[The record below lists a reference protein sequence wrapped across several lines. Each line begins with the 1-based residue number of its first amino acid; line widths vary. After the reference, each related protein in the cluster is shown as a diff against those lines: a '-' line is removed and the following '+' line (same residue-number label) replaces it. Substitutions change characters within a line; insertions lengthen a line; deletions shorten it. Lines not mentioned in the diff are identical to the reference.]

1 VPFHPDD
8 SSQPVSIL
16 ASGRG
21 SAAHSVG
28 RNRAGAV
35 RRGATSVLVLG
46 LVMMTTA
53 AVWGMVRPQ
62 GAPSQPVTTIALAP
76 APEPPQTTSSV
87 QSPTPAPS
95 AATTATA
102 ATAATAVTAAAG
114 TQLAAMGEMEEGE
127 EVAPAPASTLV
138 TAADRG
144 AGLRTL
150 EVMSTGKK
158 KLVVVPGNV
167 KAPGKGRVYRVRVEV
182 ESGLDVDGTV
192 FAGFVMA
199 TLNDGRSWGHGGTMT
214 FARTAGRADIRV
226 VLASPT
232 TSAAMC
238 RPLITKGTLS
248 CANGSTAVLTVYRWI
263 RGTADY
269 GKDITGYRQY
279 LVNHEVGHVLGHG
292 HQACPGKGTRAPVML
307 QQTKGLKGCT
317 KNPWPF
323 P

>member
-1 VPFHPDD
+1 MPSQPAD
-8 SSQPVSIL
+8 SSQPVSIV
-16 ASGRG
+16 ATDRG
-21 SAAHSVG
+21 SAAHAGG

-35 RRGATSVLVLG
+35 KRGATSVLVLG

-62 GAPSQPVTTIALAP
+62 GAPSQTVTDVALAAP
-76 APEPPQTTSSV
+76 PEPEQIASSAA
-87 QSPTPAPS
+87 APS
-95 AATTATA
+95 SAVSPEPEPSPA
-102 ATAATAVTAAAG
+102 ATAATAIAS
-114 TQLAAMGEMEEGE
+114 AMGEMEEGE

-150 EVMSTGKK
+150 EVLSTGKK
-158 KLVVVPGNV
+158 TLVVVPGNV
-167 KAPGKGRVYRVRVEV
+167 KPPGKGRVYRVRVEV
-182 ESGLDVDGTV
+182 ESGLNVDGTV

-214 FARTAGRADIRV
+214 FARTAGKADIRV

-292 HQACPGKGTRAPVML
+292 HQACPGKGKRAPVML
-307 QQTKGLKGCT
+307 QQTKGLKGCA

>member
-1 VPFHPDD
+1 MPSPPAD

-16 ASGRG
+16 VSDRG
-21 SAAHSVG
+21 SAAHAG
-28 RNRAGAV
+28 GPNRAGAV
-35 RRGATSVLVLG
+35 KRGATSVLVLG
-46 LVMMTTA
+46 LVMVTTA

-62 GAPSQPVTTIALAP
+62 GAPSQRVTTVALA
-76 APEPPQTTSSV
+76 ATPEPQQIP
-87 QSPTPAPS
+87 SPAAPHSPSPSPSPS
-95 AATTATA
+95 AAATA
-102 ATAATAVTAAAG
+102 PAAN
-114 TQLAAMGEMEEGE
+114 QPAAMGEMEEGE

-158 KLVVVPGNV
+158 KLVVVPGTV

-182 ESGLDVDGTV
+182 ESGLDVDGTM

-214 FARTAGRADIRV
+214 FARTAGKADIRV

-292 HQACPGKGTRAPVML
+292 HQTCPGKGKRAPVML
-307 QQTKGLKGCT
+307 QQTKGLKGCA

>member
-1 VPFHPDD
+1 M
-8 SSQPVSIL
+8 
-16 ASGRG
+16 
-21 SAAHSVG
+21 
-28 RNRAGAV
+28 
-35 RRGATSVLVLG
+35 
-46 LVMMTTA
+46 VMATTA
-53 AVWGMVRPQ
+53 ALWGIVRPQ
-62 GAPSQPVTTIALAP
+62 GAPLQPVTTAAPEAVPPTSPEP
-76 APEPPQTTSSV
+76 APTP
-87 QSPTPAPS
+87 SP
-95 AATTATA
+95 A
-102 ATAATAVTAAAG
+102 ATAPDPSPP
-114 TQLAAMGEMEEGE
+114 QLAMGEMAEGD

-150 EVMSTGKK
+150 EVLSTGRK
-158 KLVVVPGNV
+158 KLVVVPGDV

-199 TLNDGRSWGHGGTMT
+199 TLNDGRSWGHGGSMT
-214 FARTAGRADIRV
+214 FARTAGRTDIRV
-226 VLASPT
+226 VLASPA

-238 RPLITKGTLS
+238 RPLITRGTLS
-248 CANGSTAVLTVYRWI
+248 CANGSTAVLTVYRWV

-269 GKDITGYRQY
+269 GADLTGYRQY

-292 HQACPGKGTRAPVML
+292 HQACPGRGRRAPVML